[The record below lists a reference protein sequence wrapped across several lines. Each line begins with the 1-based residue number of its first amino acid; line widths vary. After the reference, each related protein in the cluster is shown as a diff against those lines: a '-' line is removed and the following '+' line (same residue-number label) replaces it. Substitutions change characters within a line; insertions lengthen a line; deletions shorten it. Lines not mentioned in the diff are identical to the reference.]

1 MPAYVDPRY
10 NPLNLHE
17 IKLKFKEYN
26 LSNYNYLEDF
36 SNSLLEIQKG
46 HSTIRPLKRDGQ
58 KFIDNLLSLLLPHF
72 SEKVF
77 YSSKEIESELI
88 LLKREFKNVLL
99 GLNKYN
105 DEEMEKLADSYFMKL
120 PVINEELWLDAKS
133 IYEGDPA
140 AENIDEVILAYPGFL
155 AIAIYRLAHSLYC
168 ENIPILPRI
177 MTEYAHELTGID
189 IHPGAKIGNSFCIDH
204 GTGIVIG
211 ETSTVGNNV
220 KMYQGVTLGALSVD
234 KQFANTKRHPTIEDN
249 VVLYAQAVI
258 LGGNTVIG
266 KNSIIGGNT
275 WITESIY
282 PDSVV
287 YHKSEVKLKK
297 NINNESFDFII

>member
-1 MPAYVDPRY
+1 M
-10 NPLNLHE
+10 
-17 IKLKFKEYN
+17 
-26 LSNYNYLEDF
+26 SNYNYLEAF
-36 SNSLLEIQKG
+36 ANSLLEIQTA
-46 HSTIRPLKRDGQ
+46 HTTIRPLKREGQ
-58 KFIDNLLSLLLPHF
+58 KFIDSLLQLLLPHF

-77 YSSKEIESELI
+77 FNSEEIKSEII
-88 LLKREFKNVLL
+88 LLKRELKTVLN

-105 DEEMEKLADSYFMKL
+105 EGEMEKLADSFFGKL
-120 PVINEELWLDAKS
+120 PDVNDELWLDAKS

-155 AIAIYRLAHSLYC
+155 AIAIYRIAHLLY
-168 ENIPILPRI
+168 EEKIPILPRI
-177 MTEYAHELTGID
+177 ISEYAHELTGID
-189 IHPGAKIGNSFCIDH
+189 IHPGAKIGKSFCIDH

-211 ETSTVGNNV
+211 ETSIIGNNV
-220 KMYQGVTLGALSVD
+220 KMYQGVTLGAISVD

-275 WITESIY
+275 WITESI
-282 PDSVV
+282 PADSVV
-287 YHKSEVKLKK
+287 YHKSEVKLKI
-297 NINNESFDFII
+297 NINNEFSDFII